1 VGHAIEV
8 EKVEVENGRIDVG
21 YKAIT
26 KETKDSLNQRLQH
39 SSSVPEGCS
48 VTRKYCRPLDMNLLL
63 LVYLHL
69 KSLRSRSTY

>member
-1 VGHAIEV
+1 MGHAIEV

-21 YKAIT
+21 YKAVT

-48 VTRKYCRPLDMNLLL
+48 VTR
-63 LVYLHL
+63 
-69 KSLRSRSTY
+69 